1 MPKQFKLKVN
11 RKTHTVSV
19 EPETPLLYVL
29 REDLNMKGPKF
40 GCGLGQC
47 GGCSVIIG
55 GEAVTSCTMTVSQV
69 KGREITT
76 LEGIGT
82 AKKPHPLQQAFIGE
96 QAAQCGYCIN
106 GMIIAGK
113 ALLDKNRNPT
123 DAEIRRALEGNVCR
137 CGTHLRIAR
146 AIKRAA
152 REMA

>member
-1 MPKQFKLKVN
+1 MPTQFKLKVN
-11 RKTHTVSV
+11 RKAYTVSV

-29 REDLNMKGPKF
+29 RDNLNLHGPKF

-47 GGCSVIIG
+47 GSCNVIIG
-55 GEAVTSCTMTVSQV
+55 GDAVRSCSMTVAEV

-82 AKKPHPLQQAFIGE
+82 AKKPHPLQKAFIAE
-96 QAAQCGYCIN
+96 QAVQCGYCIN

-113 ALLDKNRNPT
+113 ALLDKNGNPS
-123 DAEIRRALEGNVCR
+123 DAEIRKALEGNVCR

-146 AIKRAA
+146 AIKRAS

>member
-1 MPKQFKLKVN
+1 MPRQFKLKVN
-11 RKTHTVSV
+11 RKSHTVSV

-29 REDLNMKGPKF
+29 RDNLKLHGPKF

-47 GGCSVIIG
+47 GSCNVIIG
-55 GEAVTSCTMTVSQV
+55 GEAVRSCSMTVSQV

-82 AKKPHPLQQAFIGE
+82 AGKPHPLQKAFIGE
-96 QAAQCGYCIN
+96 QAVQCGYCIG

-113 ALLDKNRNPT
+113 ALLDRNPHPT
-123 DAEIRRALEGNVCR
+123 DAEIRQALDGNVCR
-137 CGTHLRIAR
+137 CGTHLRILR
-146 AIKRAA
+146 AIRRAS